1 MIQLPG
7 LALCL
12 PTSLP
17 DIQTLGGTGLP
28 CSWSSEEEFDAVLC
42 PFEMDHANPLALRF

>member
-12 PTSLP
+12 PTSLL
-17 DIQTLGGTGLP
+17 DFQTLGGTGLL
-28 CSWSSEEEFDAVLC
+28 CSWSSEEFGAALY
-42 PFEMDHANPLALRF
+42 PFEMDRASPLALYF